1 MIQDSNPNFQINPDP
16 YPDPDVCR
24 ICPKMLRVSRFA
36 KYGTNRPLI
45 VREMLTNVQKNPLFH
60 NGEEMKKSS
69 GIHTWIWITN
79 KSYHFWRVRSPLAHA
94 YQVWSVSVS
103 VFISYP
109 VYRMTERMTERSH
122 NLRLVG
128 GSSEYIFYT

>member
-1 MIQDSNPNFQINPDP
+1 
-16 YPDPDVCR
+16 
-24 ICPKMLRVSRFA
+24 MLWMHLVGVSHFA
-36 KYGTNRPLI
+36 KYVTNRPSI

-128 GSSEYIFYT
+128 ASSEYIC